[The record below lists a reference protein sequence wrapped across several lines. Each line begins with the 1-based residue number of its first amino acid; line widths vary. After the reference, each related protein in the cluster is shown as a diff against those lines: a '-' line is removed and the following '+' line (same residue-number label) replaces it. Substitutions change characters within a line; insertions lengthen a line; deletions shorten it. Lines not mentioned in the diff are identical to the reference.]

1 MTGARTSEDLEDF
14 ELKIRNRTYR
24 NALRVTKE
32 ELLYDRVSQVQRR
45 IDDLARTYN
54 EHWEDLLVELLRNG
68 AAAASKAY
76 DGAPFFSSTHP
87 GASGNQSNLTTR
99 DVVTPTDP
107 TKEEFHDAIFEGIE
121 TLHTLENDQGD
132 PYRQSSDEYV
142 VIVPPSLFKAAV
154 GALNAQLLAQ
164 GESNVLMVSGV
175 NFRLHQEQQLKAWTD
190 RFVIATRTGRSLIR
204 QQVDGPRILSKT
216 DQSDFHIDTGMHE
229 HTVEATRAA
238 GYGSWQEATLV
249 TLT

>member
-1 MTGARTSEDLEDF
+1 MG
-14 ELKIRNRTYR
+14 
-24 NALRVTKE
+24 LR
-32 ELLYDRVSQVQRR
+32 
-45 IDDLARTYN
+45 
-54 EHWEDLLVELLRNG
+54 LLVLLLR
-68 AAAASKAY
+68 
-76 DGAPFFSSTHP
+76 
-87 GASGNQSNLTTR
+87 
-99 DVVTPTDP
+99 
-107 TKEEFHDAIFEGIE
+107 
-121 TLHTLENDQGD
+121 
-132 PYRQSSDEYV
+132 
-142 VIVPPSLFKAAV
+142 AAV
-154 GALNAQLLAQ
+154 ARATLSPQLLAQ